1 MNPGKRL
8 TRARK
13 LNGFN
18 KRKQLCEYLAK
29 KDKKIPYA
37 RLGSLERNETEPT
50 ITETNILCDE
60 LRISA
65 DWYLRENS
73 YSERAL
79 IRLVGELTPED
90 RKLAFMYL
98 DCLKNK

>member
-8 TRARK
+8 TKARK

-50 ITETNILCDE
+50 ISETNILCDE